1 MVLGAHLMYRLVV
14 GFWWILEKASLNVQS
29 LPWAPTVTEKCVL
42 AVGLTYQDNGG
53 GKMLLGPL
61 GGSHV
66 RKHRFHLFLRPPT
79 QELGNSRRRSTNR
92 RISNLNPSQQRGF
105 RPLQK
110 ML

>member
-1 MVLGAHLMYRLVV
+1 MFLGPPNVKVGTQGV

-79 QELGNSRRRSTNR
+79 QELGTADEEAQ
-92 RISNLNPSQQRGF
+92 IAALAI
-105 RPLQK
+105 
-110 ML
+110 